1 MLDALLSSKMAPD
14 LAIALLMASVF
25 VIYGV
30 VYGTGKLKSL
40 FIALPISGF
49 VFSAFPYTDYIPSDW
64 APLGVFLT
72 ILFITM
78 WILGKTL
85 GSASGNGRLIH
96 IFATAI
102 SLTALLI
109 FFAYHVVPVSYVF
122 GNSFDIIFASTT
134 NFFWFIAVAI
144 VAVFVL

>member
-1 MLDALLSSKMAPD
+1 MLDALLSSQMAPD
-14 LAIALLMASVF
+14 LAIALLMVSVF

-40 FIALPISGF
+40 LIALPISGF
-49 VFSAFPYTDYIPSDW
+49 VFSAFPYTESISSDW
-64 APLGVFLT
+64 APLGVFLI
-72 ILFITM
+72 ILFIAM
-78 WILGKTL
+78 WVLGKTL

-109 FFAYHVVPVSYVF
+109 FFAHHVVPINYAF

-134 NFFWFIAVAI
+134 NFFWIIAIAI